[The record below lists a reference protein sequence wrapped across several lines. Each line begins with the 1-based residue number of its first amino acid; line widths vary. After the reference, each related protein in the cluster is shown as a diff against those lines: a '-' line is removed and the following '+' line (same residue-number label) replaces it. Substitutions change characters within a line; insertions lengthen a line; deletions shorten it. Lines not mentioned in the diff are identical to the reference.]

1 MKTDKRAWLVIK
13 VALSKAARCGSAS
26 CTPPGVVI
34 QGFMCGDGDPGVPV
48 LLSETVLLMSILS
61 ARGQRPVMSC

>member
-48 LLSETVLLMSILS
+48 
-61 ARGQRPVMSC
+61 